1 MRAPGHP
8 EARSLVGVCVAFSL
22 ITGLWLVMKTDVVKA
37 RAPSMPRFISA
48 RPSPTARRAPSLGAA
63 AESPQSVA
71 LSGWRKDFLPG
82 IFVVL
87 ALAAIYFAA
96 YRDWLDRGILFFA
109 GAAVVTYCGRY
120 LEFYDWPAALRS
132 LTGKGE
138 VFCFLLG
145 MYTLTVVLSEAGLF
159 EHLAKRITLATRGD
173 AWRIMAYF
181 CLLTYTV
188 SLLVN
193 NLAAMLALIPM
204 ILSLGRCLRMNP
216 RIFLIGMVVASNLG
230 GASTMVGDFPNMLI
244 ASQTGIA
251 FHDFIV
257 YMMPV
262 CFLQLLALLA
272 YLRFTQ
278 KELFASRPVAAN
290 GAFREERTGG
300 VFEGLRKRLEQDIRT
315 GVKNPKAVRRAL
327 GLLAVLFTGFLFS
340 DWLHLRP
347 SVLALGGGAAALFFC
362 GIRPLAVLKQIN
374 IRDLLF
380 FAGLFVLAGAVEAS
394 GMLQGIGEIVA
405 HLSFGSTLLRCLL
418 LMWLAAL
425 VTAFLN
431 AGPSAAFFLPLVV
444 HLNTPAPHYLYWWAL
459 SLGVLA
465 GSSATLSGA
474 TAGSVAANMLRAAR
488 PRAGRRG
495 EEWSLSFMEYARVG
509 VPLGL
514 IFLGI
519 SSLYVIAIYR
529 YV

>member
-1 MRAPGHP
+1 MRALGHP
-8 EARSLVGVCVAFSL
+8 EARSFVGVCVAFSL
-22 ITGLWLVMKTDVVKA
+22 ITGLWLIMKTDVVKPA
-37 RAPSMPRFISA
+37 IPSMPRFISA
-48 RPSPTARRAPSLGAA
+48 PPSPIAGRNPSLGAA
-63 AESPQSVA
+63 VESPQSVA

-82 IFVVL
+82 VFVVL
-87 ALAAIYFAA
+87 ALAGIYFAA
-96 YRDWLDRGILFFA
+96 YRDWLDRGLLFFT
-109 GAAVVTYCGRY
+109 GAAAVTYCGRY

-138 VFCFLLG
+138 VFCFIVG

-159 EHLAKRITLATRGD
+159 EYLAKRITLATRGD

-181 CLLTYTV
+181 CLLTYSV

-204 ILSLGRCLRMNP
+204 ILSLARCLRMNP

-251 FHDFIV
+251 FHDFIA
-257 YMMPV
+257 YLMPV
-262 CFLQLLALLA
+262 CFLQLLVMLA

-278 KELFASRPVAAN
+278 KALFTSRPISPN
-290 GAFREERTGG
+290 GAFQEERIDG
-300 VFEGLRKRLEQDIRT
+300 VFERLRKRLEQDIRA

-327 GLLAVLFTGFLFS
+327 GLLAVLFTGFLLS

-347 SVLALGGGAAALFFC
+347 SILALGGGAAALFFC
-362 GIRPLAVLKQIN
+362 GIRPLAVLKQID

-394 GMLQGIGEIVA
+394 GMLRGIGEIVA

-425 VTAFLN
+425 VTAFMN
-431 AGPSAAFFLPLVV
+431 AGPSAAFFLPLVM
-444 HLNTPAPHYLYWWAL
+444 HLNTPAPHYLYWWSL
-459 SLGVLA
+459 SLGILA

-474 TAGSVAANMLRAAR
+474 TAGSVAANMLRAGR
-488 PRAGRRG
+488 PRTGRRG
-495 EEWSLSFMEYARVG
+495 ESWSLSFMEYARVG

-519 SSLYVIAIYR
+519 SSLYIIAIYR